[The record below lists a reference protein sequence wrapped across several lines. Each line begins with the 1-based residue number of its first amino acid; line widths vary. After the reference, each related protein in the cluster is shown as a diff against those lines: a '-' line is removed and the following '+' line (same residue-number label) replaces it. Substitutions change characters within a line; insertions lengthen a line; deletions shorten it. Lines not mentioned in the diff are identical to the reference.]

1 MDKMISFHIPMQTL
15 RTVVEKFNASNIT
28 NCFEK
33 WTFITQDQVVLNI
46 VKFVLTMEFAEV
58 PMCQFAPLLN
68 SSFVEIEVIDAE
80 ISKLVNK
87 GVIVNTIRELSHY
100 VSRIFTSTKIDG
112 HYRMILNLKTFTEF
126 LKFKRCKQESIE
138 DALDLTT
145 ECCYFGSVDLK
156 DAY

>member
-1 MDKMISFHIPMQTL
+1 MLKYQCVSLHRP
-15 RTVVEKFNASNIT
+15 
-28 NCFEK
+28 
-33 WTFITQDQVVLNI
+33 
-46 VKFVLTMEFAEV
+46 
-58 PMCQFAPLLN
+58 LN

-145 ECCYFGSVDLK
+145 ERCYFGSVHLK